1 MADIREFPP
10 APEGTPVSNFVHL
23 HVHSDYSLLDG
34 CAKLDSLIARA
45 KELNMPALA
54 LTDHGNMF
62 GVLNFEHICH
72 KNGINPIVGCEFYC
86 TEDHT
91 KKQNT
96 RYGKHN
102 YHLILL
108 CENETGYKNMCW
120 LNSKSFCDEG
130 SLYYGK
136 PRIDFEMLKQYHEG
150 IICLSACVAGELPQ
164 AVINGNMEDAEEVA
178 LRYKEL
184 FGPDHYYIE
193 IQNHGLPEEKIAAEG
208 MIKIARKLDIPLVVT
223 NDIHYINKDDA
234 EAQLALNCI
243 GRKNLLDDPQSAE
256 KSMGGADKISEWYFK
271 TEEEMRL
278 LFPDIPEAYENTIKI
293 ANMCNLTI
301 HQYTTPEL
309 KDCLPRFELPKEFQT
324 HEDYSKNQDDY
335 VRYIVEK
342 GLKERYPEI
351 TPEIRERAEH
361 ELGIIFKMGFSGYFL
376 IVWEFINWAK
386 STWDNVNNKPK
397 PYIPIGPGRGSGA
410 GSLVAYSMGITDI
423 DPFRFN
429 LIFERFLNPERV
441 SMPDFDVDM
450 DFDYRQ
456 DIIQHTRDLYGDPQV
471 GHIVTF
477 GTLKPKNCLADVGR
491 ILDIPLNIVAKV
503 KACIPDSPKAKLK
516 NAFEEPNEKFPDGGK
531 LIPVA
536 KDPMGTIGLQPQ
548 VFERWINLCK
558 KLEGMNRNT
567 GLHASGMVIGLT
579 ELPDW
584 APVFKDAKTGEVAVQ
599 YTMDIIEPCGL
610 VKFDY
615 LGLKTLSLI
624 RYAEDIINRH
634 KKPEEPV
641 FVTANVSE
649 TDSETFDLFDRG
661 DSVAVFQFE
670 SPGMQKIL
678 RQVKPRC
685 IEELVA
691 LNALYRPGP
700 MDYIPQYI
708 DGKWKPETIHYPD
721 PCLEGLLKETY
732 GVMVYQEQ
740 VMLVSQKIAG
750 FSLGASDELR
760 RAMGKKKPDV
770 LMKKKNDFI
779 EGALKQGFTEKHAD
793 DIFEIMIPFAGYG
806 FNKSHAAAYTV
817 LAYRTGWLKC
827 HYPAAFMAA
836 NLTNE
841 LTSTDGVPQYIEES
855 KRMGLTVVPPDI
867 NESYSEFDAVGDR
880 IIFAFRG
887 MKGMG
892 KEAADA
898 IVNERNKNG
907 PYKSFMDFLERC
919 IPLQETSTD
928 SETGKVTKK
937 SLLNSKSVEVCIK
950 TGAFDKL
957 GQNRP
962 TLLLNMEEA
971 IKYVNDKNNGTDN
984 GQGDLFGDTDE
995 KVYADFQF
1003 KEVPDLPTMEKLN
1016 LEMEVIGCYVSGHP
1030 LDDYKDVIK
1039 KCVTLT
1045 STDMVRASQEAAIEK
1060 ASLQANGANSWAA
1073 RNTGKIHTV
1082 LGFLHDLHI
1091 IRTKKG
1097 TGPEMAFAKLQDY
1110 SGEIE
1115 LTFFPSV
1122 WNDKVD
1128 KNSGQI
1134 TKEGLYRKIK
1144 DQTITAFKG
1153 KVEAKENFED
1163 GAPAFLVESLEDAN
1177 SLKEKSIQEV
1187 HISLESNFHDEKA
1200 IAEIKEFL
1208 FEKSGNCSVYFHLKT
1223 QQGMY
1228 IVKGNQQLL
1237 VASDPDTLYELES
1250 FPLVERVW
1258 TA

>member
-178 LRYKEL
+178 RRYKEL

-208 MIKIARKLDIPLVVT
+208 MIEIARKLDIPLVVT

-907 PYKSFMDFLERC
+907 SYKSFMDFLERC